1 MLSHLHWHRGLT
13 HGANPRRWERATFS
27 FEVIYDILNNL
38 AEFTVEEN
46 RVGTVYPGYEV
57 WTFSNV
63 DLILIAPFDPFVV
76 SVKIF
81 HLLTTS
87 IA

>member
-1 MLSHLHWHRGLT
+1 MLGYLRNLT
-13 HGANPRRWERATFS
+13 HGANPCRWERATFS
-27 FEVIYDILNNL
+27 FEVVYDILNDL
-38 AEFTVEEN
+38 AEFTVEED
-46 RVGTVYPGYEV
+46 RVVTVYPGYEV
-57 WTFSNV
+57 WALSNV
-63 DLILIAPFDPFVV
+63 DLILIAPFHPFVV

>member
-1 MLSHLHWHRGLT
+1 MLGYLRNLT
-13 HGANPRRWERATFS
+13 HGANPWRRERATLS
-27 FEVIYDILNNL
+27 FEVIYDILNDL
-38 AEFTVEEN
+38 AEFTVEEDGI
-46 RVGTVYPGYEV
+46 VTVYPGYEIR
-57 WTFSNV
+57 TLSNV
-63 DLILIAPFDPFVV
+63 DLILIVPFHPFVV

>member
-1 MLSHLHWHRGLT
+1 MLGYLRNLT
-13 HGANPRRWERATFS
+13 HGANPWRWQRATVS

-38 AEFTVEEN
+38 AKFTVEED
-46 RVGTVYPGYEV
+46 RVVTVYPSYEV
-57 WTFSNV
+57 WTLSNV
-63 DLILIAPFDPFVV
+63 DLILIAPFHPFVV
-76 SVKIF
+76 FIKIF